1 MKQHSLLEASTGNED
16 EGKIDGKKSF
26 CSSFDIGQKD
36 MNYLGLELLSLAL
49 VTKIKSADSL
59 LV

>member
-16 EGKIDGKKSF
+16 EGEIDGKNSL
-26 CSSFDIGQKD
+26 CSSFDIGEKD